1 MTPIFL
7 KQNSRLVTAGSFC
20 WAVGK
25 SPRYPAALEQLKQV
39 DLDQPGRPMR
49 GSRHD
54 GRNIKSRNM
63 SK

>member
-1 MTPIFL
+1 L

-20 WAVGK
+20 WTVDK
-25 SPRYPAALEQLKQV
+25 SPRHPAAPERV
-39 DLDQPGRPMR
+39 DVDQPGRPMQ

-54 GRNIKSRNM
+54 GRNIKSKNM